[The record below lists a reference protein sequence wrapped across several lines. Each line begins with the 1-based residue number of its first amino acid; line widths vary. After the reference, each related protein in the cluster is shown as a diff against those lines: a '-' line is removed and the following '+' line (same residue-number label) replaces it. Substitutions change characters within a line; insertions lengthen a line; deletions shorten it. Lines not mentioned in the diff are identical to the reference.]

1 MQTSFNVI
9 LPMQDGSVFKHSYL
23 SNPPDLIELILVHII
38 ALQQPVVLIDHYVQS
53 VVVSIRN
60 IQIPAFSH
68 LTQVE
73 LSKMMQETG
82 FKRVE
87 VFDIIDGLASIHIAR
102 K

>member
-73 LSKMMQETG
+73 LSKMNESINGHISDSHQA
-82 FKRVE
+82 
-87 VFDIIDGLASIHIAR
+87 GLHKQFEIR
-102 K
+102 MT